1 MGITTAIEKNSS
13 NNAEG
18 ENSANTVLQFITNGM
33 IEKKKYDLH
42 FDLGD
47 EKNNEL
53 LDNKVE
59 QEKFNNKLRKKLSIE
74 YNIPESE
81 IIVTNPQKGSYSVK

>member
-33 IEKKKYDLH
+33 IEKKNMIYILIQVMKEIMNYQIIKQNK
-42 FDLGD
+42 
-47 EKNNEL
+47 KNL
-53 LDNKVE
+53 
-59 QEKFNNKLRKKLSIE
+59 
-74 YNIPESE
+74 
-81 IIVTNPQKGSYSVK
+81 IIN